1 MTAPAETTPDF
12 SSISFEEALTQLQ
25 GVVTALETGSLSLD
39 ETISQH
45 RHGAAL
51 AAHCQR
57 LLTDAEL
64 RISEVSPTEPSASDA
79 DTDEP
84 ALP

>member
-1 MTAPAETTPDF
+1 MTAPDEPTPDF
-12 SSISFEEALTQLQ
+12 STIPFEDALTQLQ
-25 GVVTALETGSLSLD
+25 DVVTALETGSLSLD
-39 ETISQH
+39 ETIAQH

-57 LLTDAEL
+57 LLTKAEL
-64 RISEVSPTEPSASDA
+64 RISEASAGDGLA
-79 DTDEP
+79 EEP

>member
-1 MTAPAETTPDF
+1 MTAPAESAPDF
-12 SSISFEEALTQLQ
+12 STISFEEALSQLQ
-25 GVVTALETGSLSLD
+25 DVVTALETGSLSLD

-57 LLTDAEL
+57 LLTEAEL
-64 RISEVSPTEPSASDA
+64 RISEVSPTEPAAGDA
-79 DTDEP
+79 VADEP